1 MGGRSLKGNTQKTV
15 EEEQLSGGQCHER
28 KNIQDEVICVEEER
42 KAEGSKDDD
51 LEALQMQ
58 LLQDHPPCSEDH
70 QASSL
75 DREPHINEGVKQV
88 REVLGDMFGEGF
100 IAAML
105 KEMDQPVESVIQALL
120 EDNIPPSLA
129 NMDRAASLQPSTAS
143 SLNPSTAAASG
154 GTSVQR
160 VGGGAAAEGGGSV
173 LAERANVLDNDQ
185 FDVLKSDRVKVKGVH
200 IKGLNEVREQLEDE
214 RGAGSGGRATAFV
227 PDNACLARRGQED
240 SQEVGVTQQV
250 AGSSSAKSAEKTD
263 LGKQVIIPEDGTEIV
278 GTRFLVLGERMD
290 IT

>member
-1 MGGRSLKGNTQKTV
+1 
-15 EEEQLSGGQCHER
+15 
-28 KNIQDEVICVEEER
+28 
-42 KAEGSKDDD
+42 
-51 LEALQMQ
+51 
-58 LLQDHPPCSEDH
+58 
-70 QASSL
+70 
-75 DREPHINEGVKQV
+75 
-88 REVLGDMFGEGF
+88 MFGEGF